1 MAKEHPFDFKKWD
14 AFLAEIEGKEIP
26 WVMGAVADG
35 HPQYDERMIEL
46 AKAFEWSD
54 YFDRNFDRT
63 LKQKGHQELPE
74 EEVDEISRTSSD
86 FRDLRA
92 VTSVVIY
99 GERRLEGMWAAMT
112 EKGILRRLLKRL
124 NDMTP
129 DDFRGPN
136 Y

>member
-1 MAKEHPFDFKKWD
+1 MAKEHPFDLKKWD
-14 AFLAEIEGKEIP
+14 AFLAEIEVKEIP

-35 HPQYDERMIEL
+35 HPQYDERMSEL

-129 DDFRGPN
+129 DDFPGPN